1 MRKATRELIGHCQGS
16 TKFLLESKALPGLKR
31 LPVSKP
37 MTENAGKATALPPTG
52 DASLADWEPSG
63 KGDGIGGWIF
73 FVSTVDEVRC
83 AG

>member
-1 MRKATRELIGHCQGS
+1 MIGHCPGS
-16 TKFLLESKALPGLKR
+16 TKFLLESNALPGSKR

-37 MTENAGKATALPPTG
+37 MAQNAGKATALPTTG
-52 DASLADWEPSG
+52 DASLAHSEQSG